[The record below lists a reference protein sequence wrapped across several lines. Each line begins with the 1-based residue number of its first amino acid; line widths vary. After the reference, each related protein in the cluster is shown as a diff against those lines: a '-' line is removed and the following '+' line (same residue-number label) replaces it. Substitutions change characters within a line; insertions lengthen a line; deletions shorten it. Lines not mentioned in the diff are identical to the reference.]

1 MSAFRTTEISERG
14 LESSLHPPLH
24 STETAETRSALSTL
38 FNFGVEGA
46 RTTCE
51 SLGGGS
57 ETALSDAL
65 RCWSNPHLYGS
76 SDFRCWQAGRG
87 VRTTYQHQGQRL
99 RLQGFLGLV
108 FYQPVTD
115 PKVFFHLTAFVPV
128 LVGFVGTTVDVPE
141 VMFGVSDQ
149 LGQYL
154 RSFAHNF
161 ILSPFGNS
169 AVA

>member
-14 LESSLHPPLH
+14 FESSLHPPLH

-38 FNFGVEGA
+38 LKFSVEGA

-76 SDFRCWQAGRG
+76 SDFRCWQAGRIE
-87 VRTTYQHQGQRL
+87 RATCQHQGQRL

-128 LVGFVGTTVDVPE
+128 LVGFVGAAFDVPE
-141 VMFGVSDQ
+141 LMFWISDQ
-149 LGQYL
+149 FGQDL
-154 RSFAHNF
+154 RSFAHGF
-161 ILSPFGNS
+161 YLSPFED
-169 AVA
+169 